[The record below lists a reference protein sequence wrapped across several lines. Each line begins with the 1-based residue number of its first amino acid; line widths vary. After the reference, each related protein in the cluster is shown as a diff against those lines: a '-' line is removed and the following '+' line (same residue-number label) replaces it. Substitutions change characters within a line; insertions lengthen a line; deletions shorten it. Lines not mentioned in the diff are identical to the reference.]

1 MLCSESL
8 RLWFVY
14 IEEKKSWDYGFSI
27 KRSSLRCALR
37 GEFFSV
43 LRVGLFKRRG
53 ELRLW
58 FI

>member
-27 KRSSLRCALR
+27 KRSGFTLCYERGVFLCSKSL
-37 GEFFSV
+37 
-43 LRVGLFKRRG
+43 
-53 ELRLW
+53 